1 MNKDASGATP
11 RREAI
16 LRLVREAPVRSQ
28 EDLLRGLKLR
38 GFSVTQPTLSRDVRE
53 LGLAKTPAGYV
64 APGDLS
70 ALQSAPGVLG
80 APGTRDDRLHQAL
93 RDFVASVEIA
103 GPIVVLRTPPAAAQ
117 PVARA
122 IDDAAIE
129 QIAGT
134 IAGDDTVF
142 VAARGSSAARAVAAR
157 FLSFVRPGR
166 RLRRA
171 RA

>member
-1 MNKDASGATP
+1 MNKDAPGAAP
-11 RREAI
+11 RREEI
-16 LRLVREAPVRSQ
+16 LKLVREAPVRSQ
-28 EDLLRGLKLR
+28 EDLLRGLKQR

-70 ALQSAPGVLG
+70 SFSATKVALG
-80 APGTRDDRLHQAL
+80 APGTREERLHQAL
-93 RDFVASVEIA
+93 RDFVASVEAA

-122 IDDAAIE
+122 IDDAGLADV
-129 QIAGT
+129 AGT

-142 VAARGSSAARAVAAR
+142 IAARGTAAAQRVALR
-157 FLSFVRPGR
+157 FLAFVRPER
-166 RLRRA
+166 RPRRA